1 MVIGITGSSGA
12 GKSTVCEILKNEY
25 NAKIID
31 ADKIAKQLS
40 KKGTDYLTEIVN
52 KFGQEIL
59 LENGELNR
67 QKLAQIIYKSQEKRE
82 MLNRCTFK
90 YIREEIKEK
99 IMQQTLELSKP
110 ETKTIIAIDAPLLY
124 EAELENICDFVI
136 AVISD
141 DRELQIQRIIKRDK
155 ITREHAISRLKA
167 QKANEYYTSKSKY
180 VIINN
185 GNLEKVE
192 EQIRKILLD
201 NR

>member
-1 MVIGITGSSGA
+1 MIIGITGSSGA

-40 KKGTDYLTEIVN
+40 KKGTEYLKEIVN

-82 MLNRCTFK
+82 MLNKCTFK
-90 YIREEIKEK
+90 YIREEIKEEITK
-99 IMQQTLELSKP
+99 QTLKP
-110 ETKTIIAIDAPLLY
+110 RKKEVKSIIAIDAPLLY
-124 EAELENICDFVI
+124 EAELENICTFVI

-141 DRELQIQRIIKRDK
+141 DIELQIQRIIKRDK
-155 ITREHAISRLKA
+155 ITREHAVSRLKA
-167 QKANEYYTSKSKY
+167 QKPNEYYTSKSKY
-180 VIINN
+180 IIINN

-192 EQIRKILLD
+192 EQVEKILD

>member
-1 MVIGITGSSGA
+1 MIIGITGSSGA

-40 KKGTDYLTEIVN
+40 KKGTEYLKEIVN
-52 KFGQEIL
+52 KFEQEIL
-59 LENGELNR
+59 LENRELNR

-82 MLNRCTFK
+82 MLNKCTFK
-90 YIREEIKEK
+90 YIREEIKEEITK
-99 IMQQTLELSKP
+99 QTLKP
-110 ETKTIIAIDAPLLY
+110 RKKEVKSIIAIDAPLLY
-124 EAELENICDFVI
+124 EAELENICTFVI

-141 DRELQIQRIIKRDK
+141 DIELQIQRIIKRDK
-155 ITREHAISRLKA
+155 ITREHAVSRLKA
-167 QKANEYYTSKSKY
+167 QKPNEYYTSKSKY

-192 EQIRKILLD
+192 EQVEKILD

>member
-40 KKGTDYLTEIVN
+40 KKGTEYLKEIVN

-67 QKLAQIIYKSQEKRE
+67 PQLAQIIYKSQEKRE
-82 MLNRCTFK
+82 MLNKCTFK
-90 YIREEIKEK
+90 YIREEIKEEITK
-99 IMQQTLELSKP
+99 QTLKP
-110 ETKTIIAIDAPLLY
+110 RKKEVKSIIAIDAPLLY
-124 EAELENICDFVI
+124 EAELENICTFVI

-141 DRELQIQRIIKRDK
+141 DIELQIQRIIKRDK
-155 ITREHAISRLKA
+155 ITREHAVSRLKA
-167 QKANEYYTSKSKY
+167 QKPNEYYTSKSKY
-180 VIINN
+180 IIINN

-192 EQIRKILLD
+192 EQVEKILD